1 MPKALNELSNRIIVG
16 IIYASVFLLVV
27 QTSNNI
33 YLACW
38 LSILLILSIIEFF
51 KITEKSK
58 NLLFKLLTI
67 IVFILFPFYCIFLI
81 KLNLNDG
88 KQVLT
93 FLLLLIWCS
102 DVSAYFIGKYF
113 GKIKLSKISP
123 NKTLEGYIGSHI
135 SCLIIGPILI
145 SLLKLNLNINSYL
158 LSILIPL
165 LANYGDYI
173 ESLLKRKFNKKDSGN
188 LLMSHGGI
196 LDRLDSLLFSA
207 PLFYFILN

>member
-1 MPKALNELSNRIIVG
+1 MPKASNELLNRIIVG
-16 IIYASVFLLVV
+16 IIYSSIFLLVV
-27 QTSNNI
+27 QNSKNI
-33 YLACW
+33 YFAFW
-38 LSILLILSIIEFF
+38 LLLLLILSVIEFI
-51 KITEKSK
+51 KITKSSK
-58 NLLFKLLTI
+58 NFLFKLVTTLT
-67 IVFILFPFYCIFLI
+67 FILFPFSCIFLI

-88 KQVLT
+88 EQVLT

-102 DVSAYFIGKYF
+102 DVSSYLIGKYF

-135 SCLIIGPILI
+135 SCLIMGPILI

-165 LANYGDYI
+165 LANCGDYL

>member
-1 MPKALNELSNRIIVG
+1 MRKAFNELSNRIIVG
-16 IIYASVFLLVV
+16 IIYSSIFLLVV

-33 YLACW
+33 YLGCW
-38 LSILLILSIIEFF
+38 LLLLIILSVFEFIE
-51 KITEKSK
+51 ITKKSN
-58 NLLFKLLTI
+58 NLLFKLITALA
-67 IVFILFPFYCIFLI
+67 FILFPFYCIFLI
-81 KLNLNDG
+81 KLNLNNG

-93 FLLLLIWCS
+93 FILLLIWCS
-102 DVSAYFIGKYF
+102 DVSAYLVGKYL
-113 GKIKLSKISP
+113 GKVKLSKVSP

-135 SCLIIGPILI
+135 NCLIMGPILI
-145 SLLKLNLNINSYL
+145 SLFKLNLNINSYL

-165 LANYGDYI
+165 LANCGDYL

-207 PLFYFILN
+207 PLIYFILN

>member
-1 MPKALNELSNRIIVG
+1 MPKAFNELTNRIIIG
-16 IIYASVFLLVV
+16 IIYSSIFLLVV

-33 YLACW
+33 YLGCW
-38 LSILLILSIIEFF
+38 LLLLLILSVFEFI
-51 KITEKSK
+51 KITKKSN
-58 NLLFKLLTI
+58 NLLFKLLT
-67 IVFILFPFYCIFLI
+67 VLAFILFPFYCIFLI
-81 KLNLNDG
+81 KLNLNNG
-88 KQVLT
+88 EQVLT

-102 DVSAYFIGKYF
+102 DVSAYLIGKYL
-113 GKIKLSKISP
+113 GKVKLSKVSP

-135 SCLIIGPILI
+135 SCLIMGPILI
-145 SLLKLNLNINSYL
+145 SSFKLNLNINSYF

-165 LANYGDYI
+165 LANCGDYL

>member
-1 MPKALNELSNRIIVG
+1 MPKAFNELSNRIIVG
-16 IIYASVFLLVV
+16 IIYSSIFLLVV
-27 QTSNNI
+27 RTSNNI

-38 LSILLILSIIEFF
+38 LLLLLILSIFEFF
-51 KITEKSK
+51 KITKKSN
-58 NLLFKLLTI
+58 NLLFKLLTAL
-67 IVFILFPFYCIFLI
+67 VFILFPFYCIFLI

-88 KQVLT
+88 KNILT
-93 FLLLLIWCS
+93 FLLLLIWIS

-123 NKTLEGYIGSHI
+123 NKTLEGYIGSHL
-135 SCLIIGPILI
+135 SCLIMGPILI
-145 SLLKLNLNINSYL
+145 SLFKLNLTINSYL

-165 LANYGDYI
+165 IANYGDYL
-173 ESLLKRKFNKKDSGN
+173 ESLLKRKFNKKDSSS

-207 PLFYFILN
+207 PIFYFILN